1 MAKTLVIVESPAKA
15 KTINK
20 FLGRGYKVAASM
32 GHVRDLPKSQLGIDV
47 ENNFSPR
54 YIAIRGKGDL
64 IKTLKAESKK
74 VDRVLLATDP
84 DREGEAIAW
93 HLANLL
99 ELPPETPCRIEF
111 NEITRDAIQK
121 AVKQPRQLDWQR
133 IDAQQARRVL
143 DRLVGYSLS
152 PFLWKKI
159 KKGLSAG
166 RVQSVAVRLIC
177 DREEEIKEF
186 VQEEY
191 WTLDAIFIEPGQ
203 NHRLIGK
210 LVQIGQGKA
219 EIPNQEE
226 MNRVLAEL
234 ADSKQ
239 GLVTAVKK
247 KARLRQPLAPFT
259 TSTLQQEASKRL
271 NFSTRKT
278 MQLAQQLYEG
288 IELGKEGAVGLVTYI
303 RTDSVRI
310 AEEAQREVAAY
321 IRQEFGPEYVPARP
335 RQFASKGKIQNAH
348 EAIRPTSVQRTPE
361 AVKQY
366 LSRDQY
372 RLYKL
377 IWDRFLASQMTP
389 AQLETTSIEVEI
401 SPYLFR
407 ITGTIIN
414 FPGFMKI
421 YQDDEKEEEKQIPPV
436 IEGQYLTL
444 QELKPE
450 QHFTQPPPRYTE
462 ASLVKT
468 LEELGIGRPST
479 YAPTIETI
487 QKRGYVIREQKHFYP
502 TELGQMVVDLLKQF
516 FPDIIDVEFTAKME
530 ADLDKIEEGD
540 KNWIEVVRDFYL
552 PFQEELSQAEIKAEK
567 VKVADPVVEEQC
579 PHCQANLVIKTG
591 RFGKFL
597 ACPNFPECRFTKPLL
612 EETGVLCPKCGGM
625 LVKRRSKKGRTF
637 YGCVFYP
644 QCNFTVWNEPVREKC
659 PNCAALMVKKGKK
672 MAECIEC
679 KTKAQVS

>member
-20 FLGRGYKVAASM
+20 FLGRGFKVAASM

-47 ENNFSPR
+47 EKDFAPK

-64 IKTLKAESKK
+64 IKSLKAESKK
-74 VDRVLLATDP
+74 VDQVLLATDP

-99 ELPPETPCRIEF
+99 ELPPEARCRIEF
-111 NEITRDAIQK
+111 NEITKAAIQK
-121 AVKQPRQLDWQR
+121 AVKQPRQLDWHR

-177 DREEEIKEF
+177 DREEEIREF

-191 WTLDAIFIEPGQ
+191 WSLEAIFTEPGQ
-203 NHRLIGK
+203 THKLVGK
-210 LVQIGQGKA
+210 LVQIGDQKA
-219 EIPNQEE
+219 EIKNREE
-226 MNRVLAEL
+226 MEKIL
-234 ADSKQ
+234 ADLASIQ
-239 GLVTAVKK
+239 QVQVTAVKK
-247 KARLRQPLAPFT
+247 KARLRQPPAPFT

-310 AEEAQREVAAY
+310 AEEAQREAADY
-321 IRQEFGPEYVPARP
+321 IKTEFGNAYLPEKP

-348 EAIRPTSVQRTPE
+348 EAIRPTSMSRSPE
-361 AVKQY
+361 NIKQF
-366 LSRDQY
+366 LTRDQY

-377 IWDRFLASQMTP
+377 IWDRFLASQMAP
-389 AQLETTSIEVEI
+389 AQLETTSIDVDI

-407 ITGTIIN
+407 ITGTVVI

-421 YQDDEKEEEKQIPPV
+421 YQDEEKEEEKQIPPV
-436 IEGQYLTL
+436 FEGQWLEL
-444 QELKPE
+444 RELKPE

-487 QKRGYVIREQKHFYP
+487 QKRGYVTREQKHFYP
-502 TELGQMVVDLLKQF
+502 TELGQMVVELLKQF

-530 ADLDKIEEGD
+530 EDLDKIEEGEKRWVD
-540 KNWIEVVRDFYL
+540 VVRSFYE
-552 PFQEELSQAEIKAEK
+552 PFREELQQAEIKAEK
-567 VKVADPVVEEQC
+567 IVVADPVVEEKC
-579 PHCQANLVIKTG
+579 PNCQANLVIKTG

-612 EETGVLCPKCGGM
+612 EETGVLCPQCGGM

-637 YGCVFYP
+637 FGCVNYP
-644 QCNFTVWNEPVREKC
+644 ECDFTVWNEPVPEKC
-659 PNCAALMVKKGKK
+659 PQCSALMVRKSKKI
-672 MAECIEC
+672 AECIKC